1 MIIAIISSENLFVI
15 SCGTHSP
22 KPYELLESD
31 VMKAVNEQLKERFDY
46 VFFDTPPILVVSDA
60 MALAP
65 EMEGTILVTRHM
77 VSYVSDIAKSLNT
90 LKFAK
95 ANILGIIVNDY
106 RSKEDKS
113 YGGYKK
119 YNYKYGY
126 VSDGAYE
133 SSDTPTKTE

>member
-1 MIIAIISSENLFVI
+1 
-15 SCGTHSP
+15 
-22 KPYELLESD
+22 
-31 VMKAVNEQLKERFDY
+31 
-46 VFFDTPPILVVSDA
+46 
-60 MALAP
+60 MAKK
-65 EMEGTILVTRHM
+65 I
-77 VSYVSDIAKSLNT
+77 KSRAHIPSV